1 MQKFVFV
8 ALDIYRKN
16 QQNKSIKNRLDGWLT
31 FLSSDA
37 PEDIIALIEKYPD
50 FKPMYAQVYEI
61 CQNIEQVMGMF
72 SKELYELDR
81 NTVRY
86 MIDELQEENKRWK
99 EQDKRNQEEI
109 EHWKE
114 VNRRNQEEN
123 RRNQE
128 ENRRNQEENRR
139 NQEENLYLKQEIDRL
154 RKELR
159 QKQG

>member
-1 MQKFVFV
+1 
-8 ALDIYRKN
+8 
-16 QQNKSIKNRLDGWLT
+16 
-31 FLSSDA
+31 
-37 PEDIIALIEKYPD
+37 
-50 FKPMYAQVYEI
+50 MYAQIYEI

-123 RRNQE
+123 
-128 ENRRNQEENRR
+128 
-139 NQEENLYLKQEIDRL
+139 LYLKQEIERL
-154 RKELR
+154 RKELGR
-159 QKQG
+159 KTGLKRRRL